1 MPKQGA
7 LQSNEMFF
15 SAIHRVVDLFVIFF
29 SGWLISNWVYPLE
42 FKTTHLLIVLFSYS
56 FIFYFTTIFSPLYNS
71 WRSET
76 IASELKHLFL
86 YWGLSLAIFRFS
98 IDYILIN
105 VNVEKN
111 INLEF
116 GMLWQLTIIGLLVSY
131 RVMLRYI
138 LRLIRSRGLN
148 SRKVVIVGT
157 GESAKQFAKK
167 INDNVGLGFD
177 LLGFYGKCESQE
189 NLKNSNDGS
198 DEKIENFL
206 GDYVSLIADAKNKKF
221 DRIYIVLPLSEQH
234 LTNELIHKL
243 SDTTVNVYIIP
254 DVFTFELLQSK
265 IENVVGIPSISI
277 YSSPMQG
284 VQSFVKRLEDIVLSV
299 VIIILISPLLIL
311 LYILVKIISP
321 GPAIFKQT
329 RYGIDGKCFEVYKFR
344 TMNTCPKKD
353 VTQVIKNDPRV
364 TGIGKYLRAHSL
376 DELPQFFNVLMG
388 NMSIVGP
395 RPHAVD
401 HNEEYRKL
409 IQGYMLRHKMKP
421 GITGWAQINGFR
433 GETNTLD
440 KMENRVKYDLEYIK
454 KWSVLFDLY
463 IVFITCFKGF
473 KGKDVY

>member
-15 SAIHRVVDLFVIFF
+15 SAIHRVVDLFVIVF

-42 FKTTHLLIVLFSYS
+42 FKSTHILIVLFSYS

-76 IASELKHLFL
+76 IATELKHLLL
-86 YWGLSLAIFRFS
+86 YWGLSLAVFRFS

-105 VNVEKN
+105 VNVEKS

-116 GMLWQLTIIGLLVSY
+116 GMIWQFTIISLLVSY
-131 RVMLRYI
+131 RVILRYL
-138 LRLIRSRGLN
+138 LRWIRAKGLN

-157 GESAKQFAKK
+157 GQAARQFGQK
-167 INDNVGLGFD
+167 INENVGLGFD
-177 LLGFYGKCESQE
+177 LLGFYGKLAPKEDITCHEG
-189 NLKNSNDGS
+189 DGDIS
-198 DEKIENFL
+198 HNL
-206 GDYVSLIADAKNKKF
+206 GDFASLITDAKNKNF

-234 LTNELIHKL
+234 LTNDLINEL

-277 YSSPMQG
+277 YSTPMQG
-284 VQSFVKRLEDIVLSV
+284 VQSIIKRIEDIVLSI
-299 VIIILISPLLIL
+299 VIIILISPLLL
-311 LYILVKIISP
+311 LLFCLVKIISP

-344 TMNTCPKKD
+344 TMSLSSE
-353 VTQVIKNDPRV
+353 QEIAQAIKNDPRV

-376 DELPQFFNVLMG
+376 DELPQFFNVLIG

-395 RPHAVD
+395 RPHAVH

-473 KGKDVY
+473 KGKDAY

>member
-1 MPKQGA
+1 
-7 LQSNEMFF
+7 
-15 SAIHRVVDLFVIFF
+15 
-29 SGWLISNWVYPLE
+29 
-42 FKTTHLLIVLFSYS
+42 
-56 FIFYFTTIFSPLYNS
+56 
-71 WRSET
+71 
-76 IASELKHLFL
+76 
-86 YWGLSLAIFRFS
+86 
-98 IDYILIN
+98 
-105 VNVEKN
+105 VNVEKS

-116 GMLWQLTIIGLLVSY
+116 GMIWQFTIISLLVSY
-131 RVMLRYI
+131 RVILRYL
-138 LRLIRSRGLN
+138 LRWIRAKGLN

-157 GESAKQFAKK
+157 GQAARQFGQK
-167 INDNVGLGFD
+167 INENVGLGFD
-177 LLGFYGKCESQE
+177 LLGFYGKPLSKEDKTCNED
-189 NLKNSNDGS
+189 DG
-198 DEKIENFL
+198 EINHNL
-206 GDYVSLIADAKNKKF
+206 GDFTSLIIDAKNKKF

-234 LTNELIHKL
+234 LTNDLINEL

-277 YSSPMQG
+277 YSTPMQG
-284 VQSFVKRLEDIVLSV
+284 VQSIIKRIEDIVLSI
-299 VIIILISPLLIL
+299 VIIVIISPLLL
-311 LYILVKIISP
+311 LLFCLVKIISP

-344 TMNTCPKKD
+344 TMEVSQEQET
-353 VTQVIKNDPRV
+353 TQVIKNDPRV
-364 TGIGKYLRAHSL
+364 TVIGKYLRAHSL

-388 NMSIVGP
+388 KMSIVGP
-395 RPHAVD
+395 RPHAVH

-463 IVFITCFKGF
+463 IVLITCFKGF

>member
-15 SAIHRVVDLFVIFF
+15 SAIHRVVDLFVIVF

-42 FKTTHLLIVLFSYS
+42 FKSTHLLIVLFSYS

-76 IASELKHLFL
+76 IATELKHLLL

-105 VNVEKN
+105 VNVEKS

-116 GMLWQLTIIGLLVSY
+116 GMIWQFTIISLLISY
-131 RVMLRYI
+131 RVILRYL
-138 LRLIRSRGLN
+138 LRWIRAKGLN
-148 SRKVVIVGT
+148 SRKIVIVGT
-157 GESAKQFAKK
+157 GQAAKQFGQK
-167 INDNVGLGFD
+167 INENVGLGFD
-177 LLGFYGKCESQE
+177 LLGFYGKPLSKEDKTCNED
-189 NLKNSNDGS
+189 DG
-198 DEKIENFL
+198 EINHNL
-206 GDYVSLIADAKNKKF
+206 GDFTSLIIDAKNKKF

-234 LTNELIHKL
+234 LTNDLINEL

-265 IENVVGIPSISI
+265 VENVVGIPSISI
-277 YSSPMQG
+277 YSTPMQG
-284 VQSFVKRLEDIVLSV
+284 VQSIIKRIEDIVLSI
-299 VIIILISPLLIL
+299 VIIILISPLLL
-311 LYILVKIISP
+311 LLFCLVKIISP

-344 TMNTCPKKD
+344 TMDSCPEKD
-353 VTQVIKNDPRV
+353 ISQVIKNDPRV

-388 NMSIVGP
+388 QMSIVGP
-395 RPHAVD
+395 RPHAVH

>member
-15 SAIHRVVDLFVIFF
+15 SAIHRVVDLIVIVF

-42 FKTTHLLIVLFSYS
+42 FKSTHLLIVLFSYS

-76 IASELKHLFL
+76 IATELKYLLL

-105 VNVEKN
+105 VNVEKS

-116 GMLWQLTIIGLLVSY
+116 GMIWQFTIISLLISY
-131 RVMLRYI
+131 RVILRYL
-138 LRLIRSRGLN
+138 LRWIRAKGLN

-157 GESAKQFAKK
+157 GQAAKQFGQK

-177 LLGFYGKCESQE
+177 LLGFYGEQLSKEDKTCNED
-189 NLKNSNDGS
+189 DG
-198 DEKIENFL
+198 EINHNL
-206 GDYVSLIADAKNKKF
+206 GDFTSLITDAKNKKF

-234 LTNELIHKL
+234 LTNDLINEL

-277 YSSPMQG
+277 YSTPMQG
-284 VQSFVKRLEDIVLSV
+284 VQTIIKRIEDIVLSI
-299 VIIILISPLLIL
+299 VIIVLISPLLL
-311 LYILVKIISP
+311 LLFCLVKIISP

-344 TMNTCPKKD
+344 TMKVSQEQET
-353 VTQVIKNDPRV
+353 TQVIKNDPRV
-364 TGIGKYLRAHSL
+364 TVIGKYLRAHSL

-388 NMSIVGP
+388 EMSIVGP
-395 RPHAVD
+395 RPHAVH

-463 IVFITCFKGF
+463 IVLITCFKGF